1 MFLKSAAKLQKTD
14 EKRAVFT
21 IFLLLK

>member
-21 IFLLLK
+21 IFLLL